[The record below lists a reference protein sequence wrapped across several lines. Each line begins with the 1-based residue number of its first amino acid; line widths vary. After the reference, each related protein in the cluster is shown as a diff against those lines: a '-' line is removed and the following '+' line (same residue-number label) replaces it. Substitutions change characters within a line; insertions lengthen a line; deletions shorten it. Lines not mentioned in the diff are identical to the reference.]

1 MYGQYLGDIWTIS
14 GQISYNILTMCREY
28 FDRYLKNIC
37 TVSGQYLDIT
47 WTIFRY
53 NLYNIHTIFVQYIV
67 NVLEDNWTTWTIVGQ
82 GFGNIHAI
90 FVRYNNCITILV
102 TIMSELAKKLRT

>member
-1 MYGQYLGDIWTIS
+1 MMYGQYFGDIRAIS
-14 GQISYNILTMCREY
+14 GQISYNIWTIYRQC
-28 FDRYLKNIC
+28 FARYLNNIC

-90 FVRYNNCITILV
+90 FVRYNNCIVITALNRR
-102 TIMSELAKKLRT
+102 KN